1 MILVL
6 NSLTG
11 ANVYEN
17 VLHCGS
23 HARIQ
28 FKEWLVIIHWLI
40 TLLSWLCILL
50 VKCSIVVVRHDWL
63 SLHEYYSF
71 MGLGMLLW
79 LPTFLEVTNGEASL
93 ETASGK
99 GEQVMLL
106 H

>member
-17 VLHCGS
+17 VLHCTS

-40 TLLSWLCILL
+40 TLLSWLCFY
-50 VKCSIVVVRHDWL
+50 WL
-63 SLHEYYSF
+63 SVV
-71 MGLGMLLW
+71 LLYVCDMIGYLYMNITVLW
-79 LPTFLEVTNGEASL
+79 ALACCCGYPHSW
-93 ETASGK
+93 K
-99 GEQVMLL
+99 
-106 H
+106 